1 MNKVSIIGILFLRT
15 TLRMYKRES
24 TSLMGSRFSRIIFK
38 QMSFQSRLLIRSQ
51 ISSVL
56 RKMNKTE
63 IWFKLEINS

>member
-1 MNKVSIIGILFLRT
+1 VNKVSIIGILFLRT